1 MAASDDED
9 DYMNMT
15 FDEPTTSATSK
26 SQPETSLQR
35 RQRLKREGEIRGRP
49 KSKEE
54 LAAEE
59 EAAREKALSRSLL
72 ETAAAKKSKG
82 FAMMAKMGFKAGEA
96 LGAGGAG
103 SGAAN
108 GSGAGAGAGNG
119 ARTEPIAVEVKA
131 DRGGIGME
139 SERKRK
145 LREAAERI
153 EEEVREGKRV
163 RVDPLEYRDRVR
175 MEREA
180 ARVQAQVFAAQRV
193 SERMAEEKEAE
204 EAEGAGLL
212 GFQGAADSTSN
223 GDEGDGK
230 KDKTKKTR
238 ATGAA
243 SRPLK
248 SINVLWRGLARHR
261 EEKERDRRMRY
272 DLEQSLSRLPT
283 YEDDDEDAD
292 DRTALGKKQIVYVT
306 AEDLDEEDPELDA
319 FNELEDAEKLRRLVE
334 YLRRE
339 HRYCFWCKYTYPD
352 DEMEGC
358 PGVTEEDHD

>member
-15 FDEPTTSATSK
+15 FDEPATSTKAK

-82 FAMMAKMGFKAGEA
+82 LAMMAKMGFKAGSA
-96 LGAGGAG
+96 LGAG
-103 SGAAN
+103 AAN
-108 GSGAGAGAGNG
+108 GGGGGSDGAGAGNG

-145 LREAAERI
+145 MREAAEKI

-193 SERMAEEKEAE
+193 SERMAEEKEGE
-204 EAEGAGLL
+204 EEAGLL
-212 GFQGAADSTSN
+212 VVGGAAEDSTSRH
-223 GDEGDGK
+223 DEGDGK
-230 KDKTKKTR
+230 KDKTKDKKKTR
-238 ATGAA
+238 ASGAA

-306 AEDLDEEDPELDA
+306 AEDLDEEDPELDE

>member
-1 MAASDDED
+1 MDPKQSAASDEED

-15 FDEPTTSATSK
+15 FEEPPAAKKT
-26 SQPETSLQR
+26 QPETSLQR
-35 RQRLKREGEIRGRP
+35 RQRLKREGEIRGRV

-59 EAAREKALSRSLL
+59 AEAREKALSRSLL
-72 ETAAAKKSKG
+72 EDAAAKKSKG
-82 FAMMAKMGFKAGEA
+82 LAMMAKMGFKGGA
-96 LGAGGAG
+96 LGAAG
-103 SGAAN
+103 E
-108 GSGAGAGAGNG
+108 G
-119 ARTEPIAVEVKA
+119 ARTEPIAVEIKE

-145 LREAAERI
+145 MREAAERI

-163 RVDPLEYRDRVR
+163 KVDPLEYRDRVR
-175 MEREA
+175 QEREA

-193 SERMAEEKEAE
+193 AERMADEKDAEGGSQVVVVVVDSDKEAGTKK
-204 EAEGAGLL
+204 EGGKKPAP
-212 GFQGAADSTSN
+212 GAA
-223 GDEGDGK
+223 
-230 KDKTKKTR
+230 
-238 ATGAA
+238 A
-243 SRPLK
+243 RPLK

-283 YEDDDEDAD
+283 YEDDQEDED
-292 DRTALGKKQIVYVT
+292 DRTALGKKRTVYVT
-306 AEDLDEEDPELDA
+306 AEDLDEEDPELDE
-319 FNELEDAEKLRRLVE
+319 FNELEDAEKLMRLVE
-334 YLRRE
+334 YLRKE
-339 HRYCFWCKYTYPD
+339 HRYCFWCKFTYPD

>member
-1 MAASDDED
+1 MESNQPAASDEED

-15 FDEPTTSATSK
+15 FDEPATTST

-35 RQRLKREGEIRGRP
+35 RQRLRREGEIRGRV

-59 EAAREKALSRSLL
+59 AATREKALSRSLL
-72 ETAAAKKSKG
+72 DDAAAKKSKG
-82 FAMMAKMGFKAGEA
+82 LAMMAKMGFKGGA
-96 LGAGGAG
+96 LGAKTADGG
-103 SGAAN
+103 SDP
-108 GSGAGAGAGNG
+108 S
-119 ARTEPIAVEVKA
+119 ARTEPIAVEIKE

-145 LREAAERI
+145 MREAAERI

-163 RVDPLEYRDRVR
+163 KIDPLEYRDRIR
-175 MEREA
+175 QEREA

-193 SERMAEEKEAE
+193 AERMAEEKDAESGAQLTGRDEAKLDDDTK
-204 EAEGAGLL
+204 A
-212 GFQGAADSTSN
+212 
-223 GDEGDGK
+223 
-230 KDKTKKTR
+230 TKKKPS
-238 ATGAA
+238 TGAV

-248 SINVLWRGLARHR
+248 SINILWRGLIKHR

-283 YEDDDEDAD
+283 YEDEQEDDD
-292 DRTALGKKQIVYVT
+292 DRTALGKKQTVYVT
-306 AEDLDEEDPELDA
+306 AEDLDEEDPELDE
-319 FNELEDAEKLRRLVE
+319 FNELEDEEKLRRLVE

-339 HRYCFWCKYTYPD
+339 HQYCFWCKFTYPD
-352 DEMEGC
+352 EEMEGC
-358 PGVTEEDHD
+358 PGVNEEDHD

>member
-15 FDEPTTSATSK
+15 FDEPAASAKAK

-82 FAMMAKMGFKAGEA
+82 FAMMAKMGFKAGSA
-96 LGAGGAG
+96 L
-103 SGAAN
+103 
-108 GSGAGAGAGNG
+108 GAGAGATGGSGAGND

-193 SERMAEEKEAE
+193 SERMAEEKESE
-204 EAEGAGLL
+204 EAEVL
-212 GFQGAADSTSN
+212 GV
-223 GDEGDGK
+223 DGK
-230 KDKTKKTR
+230 ADDAGTGDDDDKKENTKKKR
-238 ATGAA
+238 ASGAT

-292 DRTALGKKQIVYVT
+292 DRTALGKKQVVYVT
-306 AEDLDEEDPELDA
+306 AEDLDEEDPELDE
-319 FNELEDAEKLRRLVE
+319 FNGLEDAEKLRRLVE

-352 DEMEGC
+352 DELEGC

>member
-1 MAASDDED
+1 MAASDEED

-15 FDEPTTSATSK
+15 FDEPAPTAK

-35 RQRLKREGEIRGRP
+35 RQRLKREGEIRGRI

-59 EAAREKALSRSLL
+59 EVAREKALSRSLL
-72 ETAAAKKSKG
+72 EDAAAKKSKG
-82 FAMMAKMGFKAGEA
+82 FAMMAKMGFKAGGA
-96 LGAGGAG
+96 LGAKTANGGGA
-103 SGAAN
+103 SD
-108 GSGAGAGAGNG
+108 
-119 ARTEPIAVEVKA
+119 ARTEPIAVEVKG

-145 LREAAERI
+145 VREAAERI
-153 EEEVREGKRV
+153 EEELREGKRV

-175 MEREA
+175 QEREV
-180 ARVQAQVFAAQRV
+180 ARVQAQVFAAQRL
-193 SERMAEEKEAE
+193 SERMAEER
-204 EAEGAGLL
+204 EGEAGLQVIDRID
-212 GFQGAADSTSN
+212 GKGKDDDGDDDSA
-223 GDEGDGK
+223 DGK
-230 KDKTKKTR
+230 KMEEKMEEKKEKRPT
-238 ATGAA
+238 AGAA
-243 SRPLK
+243 SRLLK

-283 YEDDDEDAD
+283 YEDDEEDAD

-306 AEDLDEEDPELDA
+306 ADDLDEEDPELDQ

-339 HRYCFWCKYTYPD
+339 HRYCFWCKFTYPD
-352 DEMEGC
+352 DEMDGC

>member
-1 MAASDDED
+1 MDPKQSAASDGEED

-15 FDEPTTSATSK
+15 FEELPTIKKT
-26 SQPETSLQR
+26 QPETSLQR
-35 RQRLKREGEIRGRP
+35 RQRLKREGEIRGRV

-59 EAAREKALSRSLL
+59 AAAREKALSRSLL
-72 ETAAAKKSKG
+72 EDAAAKKSKG
-82 FAMMAKMGFKAGEA
+82 LAMMAKMGFKGGA
-96 LGAGGAG
+96 LGAAG
-103 SGAAN
+103 D
-108 GSGAGAGAGNG
+108 G
-119 ARTEPIAVEVKA
+119 ARTEPIAVEIKE

-145 LREAAERI
+145 MREAAERI
-153 EEEVREGKRV
+153 EEEVKEGKRV
-163 RVDPLEYRDRVR
+163 KVDPLEYRDRVR
-175 MEREA
+175 QEREA

-193 SERMAEEKEAE
+193 AERMADEKDAESGLQVVEGSE
-204 EAEGAGLL
+204 EADAKREGVKKPAS
-212 GFQGAADSTSN
+212 GAA
-223 GDEGDGK
+223 
-230 KDKTKKTR
+230 
-238 ATGAA
+238 A
-243 SRPLK
+243 RPLK

-283 YEDDDEDAD
+283 YEDDQEDED
-292 DRTALGKKQIVYVT
+292 DRTALGKKQTVYVT
-306 AEDLDEEDPELDA
+306 AVDLDEEDPEMDE

-334 YLRRE
+334 YLRKE
-339 HRYCFWCKYTYPD
+339 HRYCFWCKFTYPD

>member
-1 MAASDDED
+1 MDPKQSAASDEEED

-15 FDEPTTSATSK
+15 FEEAPTIKKT
-26 SQPETSLQR
+26 QPETSLQR
-35 RQRLKREGEIRGRP
+35 RQRLKREGEIRGRV

-59 EAAREKALSRSLL
+59 AAAREKALSRSLL
-72 ETAAAKKSKG
+72 EDAAAKKSKG
-82 FAMMAKMGFKAGEA
+82 LAMMAKMGFKGGA
-96 LGAGGAG
+96 LGAAG
-103 SGAAN
+103 D
-108 GSGAGAGAGNG
+108 G
-119 ARTEPIAVEVKA
+119 ARTEPIAVEIKE

-145 LREAAERI
+145 MREAAERI

-163 RVDPLEYRDRVR
+163 KVDPLEYRDRVR
-175 MEREA
+175 QEREA

-193 SERMAEEKEAE
+193 AERMADEKDAE
-204 EAEGAGLL
+204 RRGGVDAQKEG
-212 GFQGAADSTSN
+212 
-223 GDEGDGK
+223 GK
-230 KDKTKKTR
+230 KSASDT
-238 ATGAA
+238 AA
-243 SRPLK
+243 RPLK

-283 YEDDDEDAD
+283 YEDDQEDED
-292 DRTALGKKQIVYVT
+292 DRTALGKKQTIYVT
-306 AEDLDEEDPELDA
+306 AEDLDEEDPELDE
-319 FNELEDAEKLRRLVE
+319 FNEMEDAEKLRRLVE
-334 YLRRE
+334 YLRKE
-339 HRYCFWCKYTYPD
+339 HRYCFWCKFTYPD

>member
-15 FDEPTTSATSK
+15 FDEPAASAKVK

-82 FAMMAKMGFKAGEA
+82 FAMMAKMGFKAGSA
-96 LGAGGAG
+96 L
-103 SGAAN
+103 
-108 GSGAGAGAGNG
+108 GAGAGATGGSGAGND

-193 SERMAEEKEAE
+193 SERMAEEKESE
-204 EAEGAGLL
+204 EAEVL
-212 GFQGAADSTSN
+212 GV
-223 GDEGDGK
+223 DGK
-230 KDKTKKTR
+230 ADDTGTGDDDDKKENTKKKP
-238 ATGAA
+238 ASGAA

-292 DRTALGKKQIVYVT
+292 DRTALGKKQVVYVT
-306 AEDLDEEDPELDA
+306 AEDLDEEDPELDE